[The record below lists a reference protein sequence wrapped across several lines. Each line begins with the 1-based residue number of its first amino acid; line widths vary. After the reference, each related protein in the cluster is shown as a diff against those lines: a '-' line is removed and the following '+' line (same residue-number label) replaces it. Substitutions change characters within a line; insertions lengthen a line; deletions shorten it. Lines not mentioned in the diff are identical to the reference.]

1 MRCTLLVTLFLSA
14 TPAAQSGDLAK
25 RSQAAEAIGP
35 LERAVAARP
44 ADVESR
50 RRLAAAYAAAGR
62 RIDAVSELGKVTDL
76 APQLPGA
83 WYDLGQAY
91 NAIKQEALSTFE
103 RQSEDASWRQ
113 LLAADALLAR
123 GKWTDAFALYRASL
137 ERLPS
142 MVSIHDSVAR
152 IYERTGHPEW
162 AARERAHGTLST
174 ADCARR
180 QALCEFR
187 AGQFRSALSA
197 ALAQSDSESQYWQA
211 RAATEL
217 ALAAFKHLDQLAD
230 SPERR
235 AVRATLARTEE
246 RYNDAIVELK
256 AALTFAPGNPALLYE
271 LASACYRARDFE
283 QAVAT
288 LSPLLRAHPDD
299 PRLLEL
305 VGYSLLQMRQVEE
318 ALPILQRTVERNATD
333 PGPRLALGRAYLQNG
348 DFAAAIPLIE
358 AQLADDEDGSLH
370 VQLARAYSGLGKRDK
385 SVELLERSQ
394 ELQRAAEQ
402 RSNAAAERTI
412 TPPK

>member
-1 MRCTLLVTLFLSA
+1 
-14 TPAAQSGDLAK
+14 
-25 RSQAAEAIGP
+25 
-35 LERAVAARP
+35 
-44 ADVESR
+44 
-50 RRLAAAYAAAGR
+50 
-62 RIDAVSELGKVTDL
+62 
-76 APQLPGA
+76 
-83 WYDLGQAY
+83 
-91 NAIKQEALSTFE
+91 
-103 RQSEDASWRQ
+103 
-113 LLAADALLAR
+113 
-123 GKWTDAFALYRASL
+123 
-137 ERLPS
+137 

-152 IYERTGHPEW
+152 IYERTGHQEW

-174 ADCARR
+174 ADCATR

-187 AGQFRSALSA
+187 AGRYDSALSA
-197 ALAQSDSESQYWQA
+197 SSSKSDSESRYWQA

-256 AALTFAPGNPALLYE
+256 AALAFAPGNPALLYE
-271 LASACYRARDFE
+271 LGSACYRARDFE

-288 LSPLLRAHPDD
+288 LSPLLRARPDD

-305 VGYSLLQMRQVEE
+305 MGYSLLQMRQVEE

-348 DFAAAIPLIE
+348 NFAAAIPLIE

-370 VQLARAYSGLGKRDK
+370 VQLARAVQRSRKAGQVGGVAQTVRGATARGRGAYRSGGAENDWAAEIG
-385 SVELLERSQ
+385 SSQ
-394 ELQRAAEQ
+394 VRGLDQRARGADMEL
-402 RSNAAAERTI
+402 
-412 TPPK
+412 

>member
-1 MRCTLLVTLFLSA
+1 M
-14 TPAAQSGDLAK
+14 
-25 RSQAAEAIGP
+25 
-35 LERAVAARP
+35 
-44 ADVESR
+44 
-50 RRLAAAYAAAGR
+50 
-62 RIDAVSELGKVTDL
+62 
-76 APQLPGA
+76 
-83 WYDLGQAY
+83 
-91 NAIKQEALSTFE
+91 
-103 RQSEDASWRQ
+103 
-113 LLAADALLAR
+113 
-123 GKWTDAFALYRASL
+123 
-137 ERLPS
+137 
-142 MVSIHDSVAR
+142 
-152 IYERTGHPEW
+152 
-162 AARERAHGTLST
+162 
-174 ADCARR
+174 
-180 QALCEFR
+180 
-187 AGQFRSALSA
+187 
-197 ALAQSDSESQYWQA
+197 AQSDSESRYWRA

-217 ALAAFKHLDQLAD
+217 ALAAFTHLDQLAD

-402 RSNAAAERTI
+402 RSNAAAAANDHAAEVASAQLLSSQLSARSR
-412 TPPK
+412 KLDS

>member
-1 MRCTLLVTLFLSA
+1 M
-14 TPAAQSGDLAK
+14 
-25 RSQAAEAIGP
+25 
-35 LERAVAARP
+35 
-44 ADVESR
+44 
-50 RRLAAAYAAAGR
+50 
-62 RIDAVSELGKVTDL
+62 
-76 APQLPGA
+76 
-83 WYDLGQAY
+83 
-91 NAIKQEALSTFE
+91 
-103 RQSEDASWRQ
+103 
-113 LLAADALLAR
+113 
-123 GKWTDAFALYRASL
+123 
-137 ERLPS
+137 
-142 MVSIHDSVAR
+142 
-152 IYERTGHPEW
+152 
-162 AARERAHGTLST
+162 
-174 ADCARR
+174 
-180 QALCEFR
+180 
-187 AGQFRSALSA
+187 
-197 ALAQSDSESQYWQA
+197 
-211 RAATEL
+211 
-217 ALAAFKHLDQLAD
+217 
-230 SPERR
+230 
-235 AVRATLARTEE
+235 RATLARTEE

-402 RSNAAAERTI
+402 RSNAAAGRTI